1 MWKTKVRRMLSEKL
15 KGTQALSRDSSMRD
29 FASRIGV
36 SSGTLSELLSGKRKL
51 TLKMAKRI
59 VELLNLTDDE
69 RQLLLSELEAPHL
82 RGRKILRSDDFDFI
96 SNWIY
101 FGILS
106 ALELDEPPRTVER
119 IAKFLGT
126 SEEETRQSLQNLVEH
141 GYIQLKDDNYF
152 GLHKTLSTTDD
163 EPSTVIRDRHRRN
176 MDIGSAAL
184 DHLPVEE
191 RDFTSLTFSANK
203 SQMPLAKKMIRKFL
217 EKLSSDMSEGVLDQV
232 VQVNVQLFPLNGW
245 DKNHE

>member
-69 RQLLLSELEAPHL
+69 RQLLLNELEAPHL
-82 RGRKILRSDDFDFI
+82 RGRKVLRTDDYDFI
-96 SNWIY
+96 SSWIY

-106 ALELDEPPRTVER
+106 ALELDEPPRTSDQ
-119 IAKFLGT
+119 IAKFLGASGDST
-126 SEEETRQSLQNLVEH
+126 QKSLQDLVTH
-141 GYIQLKDDNYF
+141 GYIQQKDDKYF

-163 EPSTVIRDRHRRN
+163 EPSEVIKNRHRRN
-176 MDIGSAAL
+176 MEMGNLAL
-184 DHLPVEE
+184 SHLSVEE

-203 SQMPLAKKMIRKFL
+203 SQLPLAKKMIRKFL

>member
-1 MWKTKVRRMLSEKL
+1 MWKTKVRRLLSEKL

-29 FASRIGV
+29 FAARIGL

-51 TLKMAKRI
+51 TVKMAKRI
-59 VELLNLTDDE
+59 VELLALTDEE
-69 RQLLLSELEAPHL
+69 RQLLLSELESPHL

-106 ALELDEPPRTVER
+106 ALELDAPPRTVAQ

-126 SEEETRQSLQNLVEH
+126 SEEKTRQSLEDLVSH
-141 GYIQLKDDNYF
+141 GYIEFKDEKYF
-152 GLHKTLSTTDD
+152 GLHKTLSTTDE
-163 EPSTVIRDRHRRN
+163 EPSEVIRNRHCRN
-176 MDIGSAAL
+176 MEVSVAAIRQ
-184 DHLPVEE
+184 LPVDE

-203 SQMPLAKKMIRKFL
+203 SQLPLAKKMIRKFL